1 MPYLTLLEV
10 FYCFSFNISIVTP
23 VSIAKNTINITKKL
37 VFSIAA
43 VAEILF
49 KIGRKN
55 KEQIIIFTLVA
66 IKKDMPTESKL
77 RLRTWNTVNTTP
89 IERIPNKRYKVKR
102 EHVKA
107 LRVIPEDIKAA

>member
-1 MPYLTLLEV
+1 MPYLRLLEV
-10 FYCFSFNISIVTP
+10 FYCFSFNISIVTR
-23 VSIAKNTINITKKL
+23 VSIAKKTINIIKKL

-43 VAEILF
+43 VTEMLF

-66 IKKDMPTESKL
+66 IKKDIPAESKL

-89 IERIPNKRYKVKR
+89 IERIPNKRYKLTR
-102 EHVKA
+102 E
-107 LRVIPEDIKAA
+107 